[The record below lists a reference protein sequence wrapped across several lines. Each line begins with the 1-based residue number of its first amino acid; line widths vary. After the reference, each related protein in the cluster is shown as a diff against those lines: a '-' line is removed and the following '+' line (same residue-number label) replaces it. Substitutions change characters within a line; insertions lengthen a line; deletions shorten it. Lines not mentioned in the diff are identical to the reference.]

1 MNWLYFSV
9 MGYIITSA
17 LRGYH
22 RGFLRVVY
30 SIVSLIVAILF
41 ITFTAPVF
49 RDGIVE
55 STTLAQK
62 IEEGSEAYI
71 KRQIEKKLEDGTWT
85 GIAELSS
92 FALPKSVQTE
102 LNRAAK
108 SSIPDILESQG
119 IYKKMAKA
127 AADLCVMGI
136 AFAASGIII
145 WVILYFIRKKLD
157 RFSRKP
163 GIHLV
168 NMVLGFF
175 AGIVKAFLVIWVV
188 FLLVQMTQI
197 LPSSAAMLRMIEENA
212 VLRELYENNL
222 VLEWIQKTGVLSSA
236 KW

>member
-1 MNWLYFSV
+1 MNWLYFTV

-30 SIVSLIVAILF
+30 SIVSLVVAILF
-41 ITFTAPVF
+41 ITATAPVF
-49 RDGIVE
+49 QKVILE
-55 STTLAQK
+55 STTLSQK
-62 IEEGSEAYI
+62 IEAGSEEYI
-71 KRQIEKKLEDGTWT
+71 RKQIDEKLEDGTWAD
-85 GIAELSS
+85 IAELSS
-92 FALPKSVQTE
+92 FALPKSVQKE

-108 SSIPDILESQG
+108 SSVSDILESQG

-136 AFAASGIII
+136 AFAISGVII
-145 WVILYFIRKKLD
+145 WVVLHLIGKKLN

-175 AGIVKAFLVIWVV
+175 AGIVKAFLVIWVA
-188 FLLVQMTQI
+188 FLLIRMTQI

-212 VLRELYENNL
+212 VLRGLYEKNM
-222 VLEWIQKTGVLSSA
+222 VLELIQKTGVLSSV
-236 KW
+236 KG